1 MILKN
6 IVFESLYFM
15 GAAFLLLTG
24 IILKL
29 AAPLGIGLLLI
40 YLGRYKGSS
49 SSRSNN
55 ENSVV
60 FSKIEIIWDLLFL
73 GISSVA
79 FFSLIKVILNIFFRD
94 NTLVWNQMILPVS
107 AFEIIYFEII
117 FRISVQ
123 KKNRFGAIIMI
134 ILFITSAGAFILDG
148 FWLKTDL
155 LLGFISLS
163 VTVILSFR
171 KVYSELINIL
181 S

>member
-1 MILKN
+1 MTLKN
-6 IVFESLYFM
+6 IVFESLYFN
-15 GAAFLLLTG
+15 GAAFLLATG

-29 AAPLGIGLLLI
+29 AAPLGIGLFLI
-40 YLGRYKGSS
+40 YFGRYKVSS
-49 SSRSNN
+49 GNTN
-55 ENSVV
+55 QENSVV
-60 FSKIEIIWDLLFL
+60 FSKIDMVWDLLFL
-73 GISSVA
+73 GISSIV
-79 FFSLIKVILNIFFRD
+79 FFSLIKVILNIYFSD

-117 FRISVQ
+117 FRISLQ

-148 FWLKTDL
+148 YWLKTDL
-155 LLGFISLS
+155 LLGFLSLS

-171 KVYSELINIL
+171 KAYSKLINIL

>member
-6 IVFESLYFM
+6 IVLESLYFI
-15 GAAFLLLTG
+15 GAAFLLATG

-29 AAPLGIGLLLI
+29 AAPLGIGLFLI
-40 YLGRYKGSS
+40 YLGRYKVSS
-49 SSRSNN
+49 
-55 ENSVV
+55 E
-60 FSKIEIIWDLLFL
+60 FSKIDMIWDLLFL
-73 GISSVA
+73 GISSIV

-94 NTLVWNQMILPVS
+94 YTLLWNQMILPVS

-117 FRISVQ
+117 FRISLQ
-123 KKNRFGAIIMI
+123 KKNRFSSIIMI
-134 ILFITSAGAFILDG
+134 ILFITSAGAFILGG

-155 LLGFISLS
+155 LLGFLSLS

-171 KVYSELINIL
+171 KAYSELINIL

>member
-1 MILKN
+1 M
-6 IVFESLYFM
+6 VFEFLYFT

-29 AAPLGIGLLLI
+29 AAPLGIGLFLL
-40 YLGRYKGSS
+40 YFGRYKVSS
-49 SSRSNN
+49 SNN
-55 ENSVV
+55 ENPVV

-73 GISSVA
+73 GISSVV
-79 FFSLIKVILNIFFRD
+79 FFSLIKGILNIYFRD

-107 AFEIIYFEII
+107 AFGIIYFEII
-117 FRISVQ
+117 FRISLQ

-134 ILFITSAGAFILDG
+134 ILFITSSGAFLLDG
-148 FWLKTDL
+148 YWLKTDL
-155 LLGFISLS
+155 LLGFLSLS

-171 KVYSELINIL
+171 KAYSELTNIL